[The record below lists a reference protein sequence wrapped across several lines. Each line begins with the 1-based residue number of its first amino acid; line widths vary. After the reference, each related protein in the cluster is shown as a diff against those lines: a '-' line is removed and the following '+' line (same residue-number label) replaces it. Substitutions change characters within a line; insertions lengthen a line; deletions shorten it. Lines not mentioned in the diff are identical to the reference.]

1 MVTATWGPC
10 ASQVVPVVGSYDEAW
25 GGIYRYP
32 TIYLYTPEPL
42 LPSPT
47 APWTIAVNVTNC
59 LGLGTTTLTL
69 QRRQNTAQTY
79 SASCVG
85 MRQGSSVV
93 SSAVPGKDIQVY
105 VPPGALPLV
114 WDTSTSAFFNLPY
127 NPNFNPNLSPW
138 CGTQPVPAP
147 FSRPRLPC
155 VPWAPRF
162 LGNHEAWNLA
172 WPATIYVTV
181 DMEVTTDKIVA
192 QLCNCVA
199 AWCVDT
205 FLYRVDTIYFA
216 QTCDGSQ
223 AGTDITVS
231 IRAAAMPGSVLSY
244 VTPEITFTMQFDYQF
259 HPGARPWCGSAPQSP
274 FVVEPRW
281 ECDPGPTPGP
291 SVPPVNLGAF
301 SMTIEAL
308 GVLGAGPWGTISRAL
323 VHDATSDV
331 TIFFR
336 PRLFYT
342 PPRTALGVLTEN
354 CNTRGLGTDT
364 ATLVP
369 TTRDIV
375 LVCRAR
381 VAAPIRV
388 GVPAAAWTLQDEEGH
403 PYQNYNLEAGVQF
416 VAPPLAPGGLPPG
429 VPINL
434 TWVASNGT
442 RGVALGSLL
451 AASNQTKVVWAALG
465 AGGTPH
471 AQTTDPLVAA
481 VHGGFL
487 PALGFTPTPA
497 FLNSTPTT
505 FLATTTGCSFRPT
518 NFTRI
523 QGTSTWTTACTMY
536 TCANIMVGN
545 GTLPCNQ
552 GLLPLLASPFPLP
565 SPVPGAGSPS
575 ASFVV
580 TASAS
585 GTPPR
590 SPTGSSTTA
599 PSRSGS
605 RSRAVPSATRSPSVS
620 PSTSN
625 APLAATLQSPTT
637 SHDGPGYVLDL
648 TLVVSRGVPSR
659 PIAAEDFRLQGGW
672 ALASDNLF
680 WEDLPGGATAY
691 SLPVL
696 VAEPGPEDALGAVV
710 CTLPWGVFSVAGT
723 KNPQTRVTVPYR
735 PRPTALVPSA
745 HNGSRVTAVVVWAW
759 DPRAAPPTPPHLRV
773 AVSSPQTL
781 DSIAVNVSDHLWMLT
796 AEVGIHPAFRGDFV
810 IHVPSVDMVDAQ
822 NLSAPLPGINLVV
835 HDTRPTPTSMPSA
848 SATPSTTK
856 HPSLSPSPTKTRS
869 GSRSTTPSRT
879 PSAPISTPSSTR
891 TPSKPQTLSQSKSQ
905 SQSLTVAMTPKPTTS
920 PPPSA
925 PPTQTKPPNPDS
937 AIAIACIIALSFG
950 CLVACL
956 CAKR

>member
-1 MVTATWGPC
+1 MVAVMVMATWGPC

-25 GGIYRYP
+25 GGIFMYP

-47 APWTIAVNVTNC
+47 APWTISVNVTNC

-69 QRRQNTAQTY
+69 QRRVNTAQTY
-79 SASCVG
+79 SAACVG
-85 MRQGSSVV
+85 TRPGSSVV
-93 SSAVPGKDIQVY
+93 QYAVPGKDIQVY
-105 VPPGALPLV
+105 VPPGVLPLV

-127 NPNFNPNLSPW
+127 NPNFNPYLPPW
-138 CGTQPVPAP
+138 CGTQPVPWP

-155 VPWAPRF
+155 ALLAPRF
-162 LGNHEAWNLA
+162 LGNHEAWNPA
-172 WPATIYVTV
+172 WPATIYLTV
-181 DMEVTTDKIVA
+181 DMEVTTDRVVV
-192 QLCNCVA
+192 QLCNCLA

-216 QTCDGSQ
+216 RACDASQ
-223 AGTDITVS
+223 AGTDVTVS
-231 IRAAAMPGSVLSY
+231 IGAGALPGKLSWQ
-244 VTPEITFTMQFDYQF
+244 VTPASTFTLEFNPQF
-259 HPGARPWCGSAPQSP
+259 HPGAQPWCGSSPQSP

-301 SMTIEAL
+301 PMTIEAL
-308 GVLGAGPWGTISRAL
+308 GVLGAGPGGTISRAL

-336 PRLFYT
+336 PRLFYAL
-342 PPRTALGVLTEN
+342 PRAALAVLTEN

-369 TTRDIV
+369 ATRDIV
-375 LVCRAR
+375 VVCRAR

-388 GVPAAAWTLQDEEGH
+388 GVPAGTWTLQDEEGH
-403 PYQNYNLEAGVQF
+403 PYQNYNLEAGVGF
-416 VAPPLAPGGLPPG
+416 LAPPLAPGGLPPG
-429 VPINL
+429 VATNL
-434 TWVASNGT
+434 TWVAGNGT
-442 RGVALGSLL
+442 RGMALGTLL
-451 AASNQTKVVWAALG
+451 AASNQTKVLWAALG
-465 AGGTPH
+465 ASGTPH
-471 AQTTDPLVAA
+471 AQSTDPLVAP
-481 VHGGFL
+481 VHGGMM

-497 FLNSTPTT
+497 FLNATPTT
-505 FLATTTGCSFRPT
+505 FLVATTGCASNSVS

-523 QGTSTWTTACTMY
+523 QGTATWTAACTLY
-536 TCANIMVGN
+536 SCANLTVGN
-545 GTLPCNQ
+545 GTLPCQ
-552 GLLPLLASPFPLP
+552 PALLPLLASPFPLP

-585 GTPPR
+585 QSPPR

-605 RSRAVPSATRSPSVS
+605 RSRAVPSVTRSPSAS
-620 PSTSN
+620 PSTSS
-625 APLAATLQSPTT
+625 APLAVTLQSPTT

-659 PIAAEDFRLQGGW
+659 PLAAEDFSLRGAW
-672 ALASDNLF
+672 ALASGDLF
-680 WEDLPGGATAY
+680 WEALPGGATAY

-710 CTLPWGVFSVAGT
+710 CTLPWGVFTVAGT
-723 KNPQTRVTVPYR
+723 KNPQTNVTVPYR

-745 HNGSRVTAVVVWAW
+745 HNGSRVTAIVVWAW
-759 DPRAAPPTPPHLRV
+759 DPRAAAPTPPRIKV

-781 DSIAVNVSDHLWMLT
+781 DALAVNVSDHLWMLT
-796 AEVGIHPAFRGDFV
+796 AEVSIHPAFRGDFV

-822 NLSAPLPGINLVV
+822 GLSAPLPGINLVV
-835 HDTRPTPTSMPSA
+835 QDTRPTPTPMPTLTPTA
-848 SATPSTTK
+848 SATK

-869 GSRSTTPSRT
+869 GSRSNTSPRT
-879 PSAPISTPSSTR
+879 STSSPTR
-891 TPSKPQTLSQSKSQ
+891 TPSRSQ
-905 SQSLTVAMTPKPTTS
+905 SQSLAVAVSTTPNLATS
-920 PPPSA
+920 PLPSVSS
-925 PPTQTKPPNPDS
+925 TQREPPNPDS
-937 AIAIACIIALSFG
+937 DIDLAFFIAFI
-950 CLVACL
+950 VACL
-956 CAKR
+956 IACLFLYSKRSQR